1 MSPSSPRLQRGPD
14 PLSGILITT
23 PPGDN
28 HNNNKGL
35 THCYHG
41 KKLIVTMITRLSGMG
56 GPFCHKNWPYESMG
70 QRGDLYGALHPLP
83 SLFTSKEKQYMFCS
97 RHVKLAGQWSCL
109 LQPKEKN
116 NMFELAD
123 ATCIRFTKRAR
134 WANNVQVFKTALCL
148 TLTVTVS
155 CYHCSW

>member
-1 MSPSSPRLQRGPD
+1 MVILSLLSMSPSSPRLQRGPD
-14 PLSGILITT
+14 RLSGILITT

-41 KKLIVTMITRLSGMG
+41 KKAIWHG
-56 GPFCHKNWPYESMG
+56 GPFCHKNDHVSLWG
-70 QRGDLYGALHPLP
+70 KGATCMEHFIPFPVYLLQ
-83 SLFTSKEKQYMFCS
+83 KRNNYKCCS

-109 LQPKEKN
+109 FQPKEKN

-123 ATCIRFTKRAR
+123 ATCIRFTRRAR
-134 WANNVQVFKTALCL
+134 
-148 TLTVTVS
+148 
-155 CYHCSW
+155 

>member
-1 MSPSSPRLQRGPD
+1 MVILSLLSMSPSSPRLQRGPD
-14 PLSGILITT
+14 PLSGILITR

-41 KKLIVTMITRLSGMG
+41 KKLIVTMITRLSRRPILPQTDHVSLWGKGATCMEHFI
-56 GPFCHKNWPYESMG
+56 PFPVYLLQKRNNYKC
-70 QRGDLYGALHPLP
+70 
-83 SLFTSKEKQYMFCS
+83 CS
-97 RHVKLAGQWSCL
+97 RRVKLAGQWSCL

-123 ATCIRFTKRAR
+123 ATCIRFTRRAR
-134 WANNVQVFKTALCL
+134 
-148 TLTVTVS
+148 
-155 CYHCSW
+155 